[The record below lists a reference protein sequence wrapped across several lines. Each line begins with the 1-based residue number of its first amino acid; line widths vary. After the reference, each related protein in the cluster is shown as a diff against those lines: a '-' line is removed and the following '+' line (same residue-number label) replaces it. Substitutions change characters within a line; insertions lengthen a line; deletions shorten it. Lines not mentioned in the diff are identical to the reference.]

1 MICSWVINL
10 LGNFLGDKAL
20 NILCEKIGRF
30 FYKYPW
36 KITLKQLKKNSKI
49 NDDTIIRISFAYL
62 FRIKI
67 QNDYLLV
74 KNNRTGK
81 FQPVGGVYKFNP
93 NEKIFLK
100 NNFHVIDDDKIPI
113 DETSFDD
120 YRLRMNSQYLYKF
133 VRRFDKDASREKI
146 DNLVREFKE
155 ELVDSEIVKWKQVQ
169 YRFCGRHYTDLQFS
183 EHFQIYELLLA
194 DIVELIPTPEQEDDL
209 RRLKAKQSDKYIF
222 ANKERILSRGI
233 NTKKAQYIEYIAD
246 HSQKILLENEDKL
259 IKVPLTG
266 NIFTINKFN

>member
-1 MICSWVINL
+1 MICSWVINFF
-10 LGNFLGDKAL
+10 GEFFCDKAL
-20 NILCEKIGRF
+20 NTLCEKIRRF
-30 FYKYPW
+30 FLKYPW
-36 KITLKQLKKNSKI
+36 KTTLKQLKKNSKI

-93 NEKIFLK
+93 NEKIYLK
-100 NNFHVIDDDKIPI
+100 NYFHVMDDDKMPI
-113 DETSFDD
+113 DGTSFND
-120 YRLRMNSQYLYKF
+120 YRLRMNSQYLCKF
-133 VRRFDKDASREKI
+133 VKHFDKDASREKI

-183 EHFQIYELLLA
+183 EQFQIYELLLA

-209 RRLKAKQSDKYIF
+209 KRLKTKQSDKYIF
-222 ANKERILSRGI
+222 ANKYEILSRGI
-233 NTKKAQYIEYIAD
+233 NTEKAQYVEYIAD
-246 HSQKILLENEDKL
+246 HSQKILQENEDKL
-259 IKVPLTG
+259 IKIPLTG
-266 NIFTINKFN
+266 NVFIIYPN